1 MEKEV
6 VFDEKTVRVSD
17 ILEQIKKLNQ
27 MIALHSNDG
36 GNEFMVNQYLDLK
49 MRFLEELKTL
59 LSEFE
64 IEVLIK
70 NKAA

>member
-1 MEKEV
+1 MENNII
-6 VFDEKTVRVSD
+6 FDEKTVRVSD

-27 MIALHSNDG
+27 MIELHEKEE
-36 GNEFMVNQYLDLK
+36 GNEFMVKQYFDLK
-49 MRFLEELKTL
+49 NRFLEELKAL